1 MVEIANKTTAMVK
14 KGPENAIYFEK
25 AAAVIPAPS
34 AGIPSIITTPPTP
47 P

>member
-1 MVEIANKTTAMVK
+1 MAKSTTAIVR
-14 KGPENAIYFEK
+14 KGPEKDIYFAK

-34 AGIPSIITTPPTP
+34 AGTPSIITTPPTP